1 MWQPGIRAPWSA
13 GMMAATARAVVRR
26 SPPASRRSWRRWG
39 LTLGV
44 VLLAACSRSETP
56 VGQIPVS
63 APAPRADNSTAES
76 TLRTY
81 WQLLDWYGGRFV
93 VGRVKP
99 DPEGAAALR
108 AALAPL
114 VDASVERSFSE
125 RPPSGRRF
133 KGAIVSVAPVPGSEP
148 QAVEVRAELKSLE
161 KAEATL
167 TPTPVELFAG
177 ESFGGAMRYR
187 LVHHADGWR
196 IVEVW
201 RVDPNTTPRRLR

>member
-1 MWQPGIRAPWSA
+1 MTAV
-13 GMMAATARAVVRR
+13 TARVAVHH
-26 SPPASRRSWRRWG
+26 SPARAGRSWRRWG
-39 LTLGV
+39 FTLGM

-56 VGQIPVS
+56 VGQIPAS
-63 APAPRADNSTAES
+63 APAPAADNSSAES
-76 TLRTY
+76 TLNTY

-93 VGRVKP
+93 VGRVQP
-99 DPEGAAALR
+99 DPDGISVLR

-114 VDASVERSFSE
+114 VDASVDRSFGE

-133 KGAIVSVAPVPGSEP
+133 KGAIVSVAPVPDSEP
-148 QAVEVRAELKSLE
+148 KAVDVHAELAPLDKG
-161 KAEATL
+161 EASL

-201 RVDPNTTPRRLR
+201 RVDPNTTPHRLR